1 RKAAEALVAYEA
13 RHDRLTGA
21 ANRSALHEALDAA
34 IPEGA
39 ALVLL
44 DLDRFNEINDS
55 LGHDVGDRVL
65 VEAAQRLRDTCRPGD
80 TVARI
85 GGDEFAIVLRG
96 IADLDRATRM
106 AKMLLAGLEEAIV
119 VRDVALHV
127 RATLG
132 IVVSDATSDAA
143 TLLRQADIAMR
154 GAERRGVALAV
165 YTPGEE
171 TGGAAQ
177 LALVA
182 DLRRAIDS
190 DELRLHYQP
199 KVDIRSGRVLGVEA
213 LARWVHPTL
222 GNVSPG
228 EFIPLADRTGL
239 IGALTK
245 RLLDDALAQER
256 QWSDEGLTVGVAVN
270 LSPRLL
276 VDPDLI
282 GWITAALNKH
292 RVPASALTLEI
303 TENALAEG
311 PDAVSALESLS
322 KVGVRL
328 AIDDLG
334 TGYSSLMYLKRLPVD
349 ELKIDRAFIKDLAE
363 DIRDQAIVR
372 SIVQLGRTLG
382 LTVVAEGV
390 EDEPALDVLA
400 RLGCATAQG
409 FYCRRPAPAGEITAW
424 LMGRHEDFAPPTD
437 EART

>member
-1 RKAAEALVAYEA
+1 
-13 RHDRLTGA
+13 
-21 ANRSALHEALDAA
+21 
-34 IPEGA
+34 
-39 ALVLL
+39 L

-256 QWSDEGLTVGVAVN
+256 RWSDDGLTVGVAVN

-390 EDEPALDVLA
+390 EDEPALDVLG

-424 LMGRHEDFAPPTD
+424 LIGRHEELAPPTD